1 MKQRYVVLDLET
13 TGNSPK
19 KQDKIIQ
26 VGAVLVED
34 GEITERFASFVNP
47 SCKIPPFIEQLT
59 SINNEMVKKAPTF
72 AQIAPMLVE
81 MLEGSTLVAH
91 NVPFDLSF
99 LQHEL
104 QESGYP
110 AFSGNTVDT
119 VELARILLPT
129 RSSYKLTDLAD
140 YYQLDHDNPH
150 RADSDA
156 EVTAII
162 LLNLLEKIKS
172 LPAQTSRKLHTLLHN
187 MKSDVYILFH
197 SADTDASLSEGY
209 YLYEDRLVLKAPA
222 EHQVDERVKRKEV
235 LLSSI
240 KKNIG
245 DSIAVDEI
253 RGLFESR
260 QHGLLEIP
268 PSFEYKDS
276 YLLGAILF
284 SLENDKQVV
293 ISSHRSDT
301 LSTIRGL
308 FNKLQMDDKDI
319 NMLTSSIKGKYF
331 YLSLPR
337 FLHALGEEE
346 DNYDAVLTKA
356 QILVWLTE
364 TESGDM
370 EELSLSS
377 GGRLL
382 WESINCSLPSEMGGK
397 EAAHCFYKT
406 AREKISHASLLLTNH
421 SFLAKEIWKEEVL
434 KGMHYY
440 IIENANVFH
449 QNVSKFLGIE
459 ISYLDIYFALSKL
472 PDVRPVQQAKEELDD
487 MFRILR
493 DYCLARTKRHS
504 SKVTY
509 RYSVQKESGRTWA
522 GVQEAAQRLY
532 MALTDVILTL
542 EKQASRRDS
551 VSEDMHSEYLLQEQ
565 MVLTEMRETFY
576 SLLFVP
582 KNDRLTWFEV
592 NVRGAKNS
600 VTIFEQPLD
609 ISKRLA
615 EKFYQMKSSVVFVSP
630 ALSVND
636 SFDFTM
642 EELGLTDFYPAMKV
656 LKSKESKDLPGVFIP
671 TDMPYIEKGKNET
684 FVSIAALQIQE
695 LLAQKGGRI
704 LVSFSSSDMLSAVYN
719 ELKNSPQSSET
730 VVVSQSG
737 ISGGKQKIL
746 KASANFENAILLV
759 TNSFLEEVSIKK
771 EKIDTLVIIRLP
783 FRALDE
789 PLLATKINQVEKQGR
804 NSFMDVSLPIAVLR
818 FKKMVAN
825 FLEGNGSKD
834 IFIFDRRVAEKRYG
848 VQFIDAIPNGIV
860 KKDTFFSLLHSID

>member
-104 QESGYP
+104 QESGYS

-140 YYQLDHDNPH
+140 FYQLEHDNPH

-172 LPAQTSRKLHTLLHN
+172 LPTQTSRQLHTLLHN
-187 MKSDVYILFH
+187 MKSDIYILFQ
-197 SADTDASLSEGY
+197 SVDTGASLSDDY
-209 YLYEDRLVLKAPA
+209 YLYEDSLVLRAPVI
-222 EHQVDERVKRKEV
+222 HQADERLKRKEL

-245 DSIAVDEI
+245 HSIAIDEI

-268 PSFEYKDS
+268 PSFDDEDS
-276 YLLGAILF
+276 YLLGAFLF

-308 FNKLQMDDKDI
+308 FNKLQMDDRDF

-346 DNYDAVLTKA
+346 DNYDAILTKA

-364 TESGDM
+364 TGSGDM

-382 WESINCSLPSEMGGK
+382 WESINCSLPSEMGG
-397 EAAHCFYKT
+397 EEVHCFFKA
-406 AREKISHASLLLTNH
+406 ARKKISQASLLLTNH

-472 PDVRPVQQAKEELDD
+472 PDGLAVQQAKEELDD

-493 DYCLARTKRHS
+493 DYCLARTKRSS

-509 RYSVQKESGRTWA
+509 RYSVQKESGRAWA

-532 MALTDVILTL
+532 MSLTDVILTL
-542 EKQASRRDS
+542 EKQASRMGS
-551 VSEDMHSEYLLQEQ
+551 LSEDIQSEYLLQEQ

-609 ISKRLA
+609 ISTMLA
-615 EKFYQMKSSVVFVSP
+615 EKFYQLKSSVIFVSP

-636 SFDFTM
+636 SFEFTM
-642 EELGLTDFYPAMKV
+642 EELGLTDFYPVMKV
-656 LKSKESKDLPGVFIP
+656 LKPHDSKALPGVFIP

-789 PLLATKINQVEKQGR
+789 PLLATKINGVEKQGR

-818 FKKMVAN
+818 FKKMVTN

-848 VQFIDAIPNGIV
+848 VQFINAIPNGIV

>member
-140 YYQLDHDNPH
+140 FYQLDHDNPH

-162 LLNLLEKIKS
+162 LINLLEKIKS
-172 LPAQTSRKLHTLLHN
+172 LPAQTSRQLHTLLHN
-187 MKSDVYILFH
+187 MKSDIYILFQ
-197 SADTDASLSEGY
+197 SADTGASLSDDY

-222 EHQVDERVKRKEV
+222 EHQVDERVKRKEL

-245 DSIAVDEI
+245 HSTAVDEI

-268 PSFEYKDS
+268 PSFEDEDS
-276 YLLGAILF
+276 YLLGAFLF
-284 SLENDKQVV
+284 SVENDKQVV
-293 ISSHRSDT
+293 ISSQRSGT
-301 LSTIRGL
+301 FSTIREL
-308 FNKLQMDDKDI
+308 FSRLQMDERDF
-319 NMLTSSIKGKYF
+319 NLLTTSIKGKYY

-364 TESGDM
+364 TGSGDM

-382 WESINCSLPSEMGGK
+382 WESINCSLPSEMGVA
-397 EAAHCFYKT
+397 EAAHCFYQA

-421 SFLAKEIWKEEVL
+421 SFLAKEIWREDVL
-434 KGMHYY
+434 KGMQYY

-472 PDVRPVQQAKEELDD
+472 PDGRAVLQAKEELDD

-493 DYCLARTKRHS
+493 DYCLARTKRSS

-509 RYSVQKESGRTWA
+509 RYAVQKESGRAWA

-532 MALTDVILTL
+532 MSLTDVILTL
-542 EKQASRRDS
+542 EKQASRLGS
-551 VSEDMHSEYLLQEQ
+551 VSEDIQSEYLLQEQ

-609 ISKRLA
+609 ISTRLA
-615 EKFYQMKSSVVFVSP
+615 EKFYQIKSSVIFVSP
-630 ALSVND
+630 ALSIND
-636 SFDFTM
+636 SFEFTM
-642 EELGLTDFYPAMKV
+642 EELGLTDFYPVMKV
-656 LKSKESKDLPGVFIP
+656 FKPQESKALPGVFIP

-695 LLAQKGGRI
+695 LLAQKGGRV

-783 FRALDE
+783 FKALDE

>member
-47 SCKIPPFIEQLT
+47 GCKIPPFIEQLT
-59 SINNEMVKKAPTF
+59 SINNEMVKRAPTF

-81 MLEGSTLVAH
+81 MLEGSILVAH

-129 RSSYKLTDLAD
+129 RISYKLTDLAD
-140 YYQLDHDNPH
+140 FYQLNHDNPH

-162 LLNLLEKIKS
+162 LINLLEKIKR
-172 LPAQTSRKLHTLLHN
+172 LPAYTNQKLHTLLHN
-187 MKSDVYILFH
+187 MKSDIYALFNT
-197 SADTDASLSEGY
+197 SDTDAKITDGY
-209 YLYEDRLVLKAPA
+209 YLYKDSLVLKSPVK
-222 EHQVDERVKRKEV
+222 QRTDEQEKRKEF
-235 LLSSI
+235 LLSFL
-240 KKNIG
+240 KEKIG
-245 DSIAVDEI
+245 HSRAVDEI

-260 QHGLLEIP
+260 QHALLEVP
-268 PSFEYKDS
+268 PTLGEEDS
-276 YLLGAILF
+276 YLLGALLF

-293 ISSHRSDT
+293 ISNHRTDPIF
-301 LSTIRGL
+301 IRKL
-308 FNKLQMDDKDI
+308 FENFQMDDGDI
-319 NMLTSSIKGKYF
+319 NLLTTSIKGKYF

-337 FLHALGEEE
+337 FLHTLGEEE

-364 TESGDM
+364 TETGDV

-382 WESINCSLPSEMGGK
+382 WESINCTVTSEKVEG
-397 EAAHCFYKT
+397 ESEYCFYQA
-406 AREKISHASLLLTNH
+406 ARKKISHASLLLTNH

-434 KGMHYY
+434 QEVGHY
-440 IIENANVFH
+440 IIDNANVFH
-449 QNVSKFLGIE
+449 QNVSKFLGNE
-459 ISYLDIYFALSKL
+459 ISYLDLYFALSKL
-472 PDVRPVQQAKEELDD
+472 SDLQVVQQTKEELDE

-493 DYCLARTKRHS
+493 DYCLARTKRS
-504 SKVTY
+504 SSIVSY
-509 RYSVQKESGRTWA
+509 RYSVQEESGSAWS

-532 MALTDVILTL
+532 MSLTDVILYL
-542 EKQASRRDS
+542 EKQARESKTVDR
-551 VSEDMHSEYLLQEQ
+551 HTEYLIQEKT
-565 MVLTEMRETFY
+565 VLMEMRDTFY
-576 SLLFVP
+576 SLLFEP
-582 KNDRLTWFEV
+582 KKDRLTWFEV

-600 VTIFEQPLD
+600 VTIYEQPLD
-609 ISKRLA
+609 ISSKLA
-615 EKFYQMKSSVVFVSP
+615 EKFYQKKSSVIFVSP
-630 ALSVND
+630 ALSVNQ
-636 SFDFTM
+636 SFDFAM
-642 EELGLTDFYPAMKV
+642 EELGLTDFYPTMKV
-656 LKSKESKDLPGVFIP
+656 LTPKDSKVLPGVFIP

-695 LLAQKGGRI
+695 LLAHKGGRI
-704 LVSFSSSDMLSAVYN
+704 LVSFSSNDMLSAVYN
-719 ELKNSPQSSET
+719 ELKNSPQSNET

-737 ISGGKQKIL
+737 VNGGKQKIL
-746 KASANFENAILLV
+746 KTSANFENAILLV

-771 EKIDTLVIIRLP
+771 EKIDTLIIIRLP
-783 FRALDE
+783 FKALDE
-789 PLLATKINQVEKQGR
+789 PLLATRIKQVEKQGR
-804 NSFMDVSLPIAVLR
+804 NSFTDVSLPIAVLR
-818 FKKMVAN
+818 FKKMIAT
-825 FLEGNGSKD
+825 FLEGKGRKD
-834 IFIFDRRVAEKRYG
+834 IFIFDRRVVEKRYG
-848 VQFIDAIPNGIV
+848 VQFIEAVPNGIV
-860 KKDTFFSLLHSID
+860 KKDAFFSLLHNMD

>member
-140 YYQLDHDNPH
+140 FYQLDHDNPH

-172 LPAQTSRKLHTLLHN
+172 LPAQTSRQLHTLLHN

-197 SADTDASLSEGY
+197 SADTDASLSDDY

-222 EHQVDERVKRKEV
+222 EHQVDERVKRKEL

-245 DSIAVDEI
+245 HSTAVDEI

-268 PSFEYKDS
+268 TSFEDECS
-276 YLLGAILF
+276 YLLGAFLF

-293 ISSHRSDT
+293 ISSHRSGT
-301 LSTIRGL
+301 FSTIREL
-308 FNKLQMDDKDI
+308 FNKLQMDDRDF
-319 NMLTSSIKGKYF
+319 NLLTTSIKGKYY

-364 TESGDM
+364 TGSGDM

-382 WESINCSLPSEMGGK
+382 WESINCSLPSEMGVA
-397 EAAHCFYKT
+397 EAAHCFYQA

-421 SFLAKEIWKEEVL
+421 SFLAKEIWKEDVL

-459 ISYLDIYFALSKL
+459 ISYLDIYFTLSKL
-472 PDVRPVQQAKEELDD
+472 PDVRAVQQAKVELDD
-487 MFRILR
+487 VFRILR
-493 DYCLARTKRHS
+493 DYCLARTKRSS

-509 RYSVQKESGRTWA
+509 RYSVQKESGRAWA

-532 MALTDVILTL
+532 MSLTDVILTL

-551 VSEDMHSEYLLQEQ
+551 VSEDIQSEYLLQEQ

-582 KNDRLTWFEV
+582 KKDRLTWFEV

-600 VTIFEQPLD
+600 LTIFEQPLD
-609 ISKRLA
+609 ISTRLA
-615 EKFYQMKSSVVFVSP
+615 EKFYQMKSSVIFVSP

-636 SFDFTM
+636 SFEFTM
-642 EELGLTDFYPAMKV
+642 EELGLTDFYPVMKV
-656 LKSKESKDLPGVFIP
+656 LKPHDSKALPGVFIP

-695 LLAQKGGRI
+695 LLAHKGGRV

-771 EKIDTLVIIRLP
+771 EKINTLVIIRLP